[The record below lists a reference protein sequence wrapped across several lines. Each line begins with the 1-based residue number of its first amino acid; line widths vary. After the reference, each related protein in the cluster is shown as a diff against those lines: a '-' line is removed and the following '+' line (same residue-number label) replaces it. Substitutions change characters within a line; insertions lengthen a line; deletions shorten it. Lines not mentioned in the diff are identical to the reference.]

1 MLPGMA
7 DPEATRQRIFDAAVE
22 EFAEHGSAGAR
33 VDRIAAKA
41 RANKESIYR
50 YFGTKDE
57 LLRRVIDQYLDE
69 RGQAMLPQSKQLDTY
84 ASDQLRFHAEHPE
97 FLRMSQ
103 WEALEFGANVD
114 AGSLE
119 HRQEHYAEKLRA
131 VAEQQRDGIVDPG
144 LDPRHLLAAI
154 FGMANYWKA
163 MPQMI
168 RLLFGEEVT
177 EADLERHEEFIA
189 ECVRRIIAPQEL
201 SCLTAEGPA
210 IPDRENRADC
220 QRSLPY
226 R

>member
-1 MLPGMA
+1 MA

-69 RGQAMLPQSKQLDTY
+69 RGQAMLPRAMQLDEY
-84 ASDQLRFHAEHPE
+84 ARDQLRFHVEHPE

-103 WEALEFGANVD
+103 WEALEFGGEVD

-119 HRQEHYAEKLRA
+119 HRREHYAEKLKA
-131 VAEQQRDGIVDPG
+131 VAEQQREGLVDPG

-168 RLLFGEEVT
+168 RLLFGEDVT
-177 EADLERHEEFIA
+177 RADLERHEEFIA
-189 ECVRRIIAPQEL
+189 ECVRRIIAPREL
-201 SCLTAEGPA
+201 PWFTAEGPA
-210 IPDRENRADC
+210 VPSWENRGNS

-226 R
+226 W